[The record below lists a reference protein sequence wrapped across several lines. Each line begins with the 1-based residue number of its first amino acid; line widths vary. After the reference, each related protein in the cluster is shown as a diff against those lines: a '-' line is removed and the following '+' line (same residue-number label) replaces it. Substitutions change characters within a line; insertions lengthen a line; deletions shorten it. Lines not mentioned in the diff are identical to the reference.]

1 VFTFRPNL
9 HLFLASSPSGVLSQW
24 QASECDITIS
34 KRLIT
39 EGSMNRILVTS
50 LLALAASAPTI
61 LLISC
66 ANRGFTFGG
75 EKPQVFSGTIETR
88 EIRVGSKAGG
98 RVTGVLVEEGQAVE
112 PDQPLVRFDVAE
124 LEAQRSQAEA
134 RIAQQRA
141 RLERLQHGARPE
153 EVAQARASL
162 AAAEA
167 DLGNAQSAFER
178 AQRLRAT
185 GDISQQEFDSA
196 KFRLENMR
204 ARRDAEKKRLALL
217 QNGSRPQD
225 VRAAQERDRQAQEAE
240 RLVRAGPRTEEI
252 ADAKAQLAEAQARLE
267 QIKVQL
273 AEGEVK
279 APSKAIV
286 EAVSV
291 RPGDLVTPNQTI
303 AKLLER
309 DQIWVRIYISE
320 PQLGNIRVGQHA
332 KVKVDTFR
340 DQSFDGVIEQI
351 NEQGEFT
358 PRNVQSRDERNHQVF
373 GVKVKID
380 NREGKLKSGMAADV
394 TLENR

>member
-1 VFTFRPNL
+1 
-9 HLFLASSPSGVLSQW
+9 
-24 QASECDITIS
+24 
-34 KRLIT
+34 
-39 EGSMNRILVTS
+39 MNRILVTS

-153 EVAQARASL
+153 EIAQARAATETARASYEAVRTWPRPEEVEQARASL

-204 ARRDAEKKRLALL
+204 ARRDAEKKRLDLL

-225 VRAAQERDRQAQEAE
+225 VRAAQERYRQAQEAE

-309 DQIWVRIYISE
+309 DQIWVRIYIPE